1 MNYKNFKIDVD
12 ADGIAL
18 VTWDMP
24 GRSMN
29 VFDEGA
35 LREFDKIVDQV
46 TKDAEIKG
54 AVITSGKDCF
64 SGGADLKMLQE
75 QLAIFARD
83 KGKDLEKATQRC
95 SRAPANDRRVAQ
107 AGNQRQAMGRRDQ
120 RHLHGRRVRTG
131 AGLPW
136 PRRGG
141 LREGEDGPARSEGR
155 HFPGRRRHPARAAPD
170 RHAVGACRC

>member
-35 LREFDKIVDQV
+35 LREMDKIVDQV
-46 TKDAEIKG
+46 TKHAEIKG
-54 AVITSGKDCF
+54 AVTTSGKDSF

-75 QLAIFARD
+75 LLSDFARD
-83 KGKDLEKATQRC
+83 KGKDLEKATQ
-95 SRAPANDRRVAQ
+95 ALFD
-107 AGNQRQAMGRRDQ
+107 
-120 RHLHGRRVRTG
+120 G
-131 AGLPW
+131 AGGMTGVWRKL
-136 PRRGG
+136 
-141 LREGEDGPARSEGR
+141 ET
-155 HFPGRRRHPARAAPD
+155 
-170 RHAVGACRC
+170 